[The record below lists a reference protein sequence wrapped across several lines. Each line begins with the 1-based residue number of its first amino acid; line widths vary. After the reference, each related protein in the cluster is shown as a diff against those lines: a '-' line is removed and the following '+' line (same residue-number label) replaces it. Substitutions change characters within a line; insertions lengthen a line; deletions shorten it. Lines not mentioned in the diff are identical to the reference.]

1 MVTAALIKE
10 LREKSGA
17 GMSDCKNALTEANG
31 NLERASEILR
41 EKGLSALAKK
51 AGKSATE
58 GLSYAVTEGGKA
70 VILEVNSQTD
80 FVAKNEL
87 FTTFVSD
94 VAKHILNSS
103 VTTVEALLAEKWS
116 VDNSLTVEEALS
128 QKVAV
133 IGEAL
138 SIRRFQKIESSY
150 TVVNYIHAGGK
161 VAVVVE
167 LIGAAGDSLVE
178 AGKNVA
184 MQIAAMNPQF
194 VHRDQVDPDFIEKE
208 KKILTEQ
215 AIAEGT
221 KPEIVEKKIEGR
233 LSKNLKQICLLD
245 QDYVKDDKQT
255 VASYLKSV
263 GSDVTIKSFV
273 RYETGEGMEKK
284 EEDFAA
290 EVQAAMQ
297 GQ

>member
-1 MVTAALIKE
+1 MVSAALIKE

-31 NLERASEILR
+31 DLERAAEILR

-58 GLSYAVTEGGKA
+58 GLSYAVTEGNKA

-87 FTTFVSD
+87 FTTFVAD
-94 VAKHILNSS
+94 TGKHILGSAA
-103 VTTVEALLAEKWS
+103 TTVEALLAEKWA
-116 VDNSLTVEEALS
+116 VDQALTVEEALS

-138 SIRRFQKIESSY
+138 SIRRFEKLES
-150 TVVNYIHAGGK
+150 TDTLVTYIHAGGK

-167 LIGAAGDSLVE
+167 LTGSGASVEE
-178 AGKNVA
+178 AGKNIA

-194 VHRDQVDPDFIEKE
+194 VSRADVDPDFIEKE

-215 AIAEGT
+215 ALAEGT
-221 KPEIVEKKIEGR
+221 KPDIVEKKIEGR

-255 VASYLKSV
+255 VSAYLKTV
-263 GSDVTIKSFV
+263 GTDVTVKRFV
-273 RYETGEGMEKK
+273 RFETGEGMEKK
-284 EEDFAA
+284 VEDFAA
-290 EVQAAMQ
+290 EVAEAMK
-297 GQ
+297 G